1 MANECFHCCLLP
13 MTVTQC
19 RLFGSART
27 VCRVL
32 WSGPAGPVPGS
43 CDDRFEVGI
52 KNVHPHALTLARVG
66 RLRTS
71 VEPWPCPGLEAGV
84 PIRAG
89 SSSSFTGARP
99 VVTTGATATG
109 ECHRRR
115 IRRVPRRR
123 SHEVAD
129 AARRPATASPVL
141 LIPKSQFATLSLA
154 AQPASS
160 MRIASCSPV
169 STILDGEAVWSS
181 STVRRMRR
189 ISAVVRPDRKEPTSV
204 ASRLRDVSASRHVW
218 TETWAAA
225 RWARSFEA

>member
-71 VEPWPCPGLEAGV
+71 VEPWSCPGLEAGV

-160 MRIASCSPV
+160 MRIASCSPCRR
-169 STILDGEAVWSS
+169 S
-181 STVRRMRR
+181 STVRLCGRPRLCGGCVGSVPWCGR
-189 ISAVVRPDRKEPTSV
+189 IG
-204 ASRLRDVSASRHVW
+204 
-218 TETWAAA
+218 
-225 RWARSFEA
+225 RSQRQSPVG